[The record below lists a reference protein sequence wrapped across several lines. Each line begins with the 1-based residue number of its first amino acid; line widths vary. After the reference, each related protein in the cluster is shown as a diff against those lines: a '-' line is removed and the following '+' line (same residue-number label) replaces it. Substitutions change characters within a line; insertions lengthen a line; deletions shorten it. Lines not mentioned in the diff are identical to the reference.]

1 MKNTNVEKRG
11 TNVKEFEFFDE
22 NIKSNVEVVVVYDNR
37 KFYIVISDGR
47 KTEIKEYAYLEDLIR
62 DFIKSE
68 NKQMLYRIKI
78 KELKAEIDELYK

>member
-1 MKNTNVEKRG
+1 MKNMNAQNRV
-11 TNVKEFEFFDE
+11 TNVKEFEFYDE
-22 NIKSNVEVVVVYDNR
+22 YIKSNVEVVVVYDNR

-78 KELKAEIDELYK
+78 KELKAEMDEMYK